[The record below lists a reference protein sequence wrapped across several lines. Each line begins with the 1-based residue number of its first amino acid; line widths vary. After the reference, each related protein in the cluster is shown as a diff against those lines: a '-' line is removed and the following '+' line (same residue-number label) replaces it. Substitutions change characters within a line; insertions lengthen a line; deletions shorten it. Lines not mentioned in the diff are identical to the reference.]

1 MALHGGR
8 LGRGERAH
16 WSISWLVTLSG
27 KVRRK
32 YHFDNS
38 DWAESG
44 LANALRRRLYF
55 DEWYDKL
62 MLKLVVPFALA
73 AAWFDKRIIDGA
85 VKGLESGSQEVSRNL
100 RRLTTGS
107 ARDYIMMAA
116 LGTLA
121 IFLLIWG
128 LA

>member
-1 MALHGGR
+1 
-8 LGRGERAH
+8 
-16 WSISWLVTLSG
+16 
-27 KVRRK
+27 
-32 YHFDNS
+32 
-38 DWAESG
+38 
-44 LANALRRRLYF
+44 
-55 DEWYDKL
+55 